1 MKFCRLHIAQS
12 WVVEGGLVNQ
22 YEIACALCTWKWI
35 FLFLFF
41 FSLVA
46 PLFEFVYYSLLVI
59 LVCALHFWYGYLLF
73 GP

>member
-1 MKFCRLHIAQS
+1 MGLSTNMRLR
-12 WVVEGGLVNQ
+12 V
-22 YEIACALCTWKWI
+22 LCVHGSGF